1 MLSYWHTYM
10 WVWEFRYKN
19 IQCSIIYNRKYLETT
34 QIFINRFYSIS
45 SILSK
50 ITDRISMRN
59 WLFKN
64 ILKILTY
71 FLNKNWLNSQIL
83 QALGDPNNTGRASS
97 NKHAQN
103 IQLSVS
109 DDTIFLSTDGTFA
122 KIDYRIEHKT
132 ELNKYWRTRVNQ
144 ISPLEINK
152 KKIRTEKSDNLD

>member
-1 MLSYWHTYM
+1 
-10 WVWEFRYKN
+10 
-19 IQCSIIYNRKYLETT
+19 
-34 QIFINRFYSIS
+34 
-45 SILSK
+45 
-50 ITDRISMRN
+50 MRN

-109 DDTIFLSTDGTFA
+109 DDTIFSSTDGTFA
-122 KIDYRIEHKT
+122 KIDYRTEHKT